1 MFTLTWQDEQRGGNG
16 NADGSYGV
24 DCKDGQFL
32 LLVRQ
37 DYVQRMGSGCI
48 LFGIMYREWDLYVT
62 GTGLCP

>member
-1 MFTLTWQDEQRGGNG
+1 MFTLTWQDEERGGNG

-37 DYVQRMGSGCI
+37 DYVQRMGFVCDWHRIMSIGWEVNVSG
-48 LFGIMYREWDLYVT
+48 
-62 GTGLCP
+62 